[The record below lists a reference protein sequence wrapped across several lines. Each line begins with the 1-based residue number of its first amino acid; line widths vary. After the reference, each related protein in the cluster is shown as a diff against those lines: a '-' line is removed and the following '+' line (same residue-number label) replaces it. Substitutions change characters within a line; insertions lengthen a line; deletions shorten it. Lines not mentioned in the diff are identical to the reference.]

1 MISSFHKPA
10 FFCEKNQ
17 SVPATSINFKL
28 TIVCHRIKTSL
39 FYNAYRVNNH
49 HENHE
54 QNAELSLLRRS
65 IRPQILFHQVSQIGL
80 QRGLYLCYVQAKSS
94 LEDGMQVIGNA
105 NFALKFSPQDG
116 NCLQWRNL
124 IRTPLLLKHYVC
136 T

>member
-1 MISSFHKPA
+1 MAYGPTLISNWQFLVIEQNK
-10 FFCEKNQ
+10 
-17 SVPATSINFKL
+17 
-28 TIVCHRIKTSL
+28 L

-94 LEDGMQVIGNA
+94 LEDGMQVIGEA
-105 NFALKFSPQDG
+105 IFWFK
-116 NCLQWRNL
+116 
-124 IRTPLLLKHYVC
+124 IY
-136 T
+136 